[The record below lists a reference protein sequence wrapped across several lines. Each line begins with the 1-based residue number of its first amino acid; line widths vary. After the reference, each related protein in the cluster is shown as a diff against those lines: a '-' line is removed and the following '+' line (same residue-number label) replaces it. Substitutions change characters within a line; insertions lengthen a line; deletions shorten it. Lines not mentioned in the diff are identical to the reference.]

1 MWDVLCPRR
10 KQAVLVLN
18 GQLIPFC
25 SACVPVIRSCGKWV
39 SLAGKARTL
48 GVFDS
53 SGKLQ
58 RQKVLP
64 ELRGAWAKPHMASC
78 WVALGRPLGFGHVPS
93 HVCCVPSEH
102 GIVFIHSG
110 LVPARI
116 QALPLCCLLQG
127 QPHNALEQNQPPSQ
141 KYPQH
146 PKITLPP
153 TLNEIFSYC

>member
-25 SACVPVIRSCGKWV
+25 SACVPVIRSCGKQV
-39 SLAGKARTL
+39 SLAGEARTL

-64 ELRGAWAKPHMASC
+64 EPRGAWARPHMASC

-93 HVCCVPSEH
+93 HACCVPLSM
-102 GIVFIHSG
+102 V
-110 LVPARI
+110 LCLPT
-116 QALPLCCLLQG
+116 QAWFLLEFKPYPCVAYFKG
-127 QPHNALEQNQPPSQ
+127 SLTTLWNTISHHLRSIPST
-141 KYPQH
+141 
-146 PKITLPP
+146 PK
-153 TLNEIFSYC
+153 